1 MRELLPTR
9 REFSMEKRDDILLET
24 SFGHIPLVIH
34 RSDHFLNKTSHV
46 FPYPFHLLVPGFG
59 CPIFLGEDGHVK
71 TYFDRSIVEMIDYY
85 GEHPY
90 VIATFSWPGQ
100 TRGQTDLDH
109 GKFDHYDINLH
120 PLVFAEV
127 LDKLH
132 SHLST
137 RGHCVEAI
145 FEGQSM
151 GARALAGL
159 AARSMSPTLSDYA
172 KSLGLPKRH
181 VHLGL
186 HQAAFG
192 IHERLVR
199 DANAVARLPKN
210 IRKVPFFDPTASRVL
225 RHHTGRLL
233 SEGAIA
239 DSPYFREIM
248 ARNVLDPATTILHL
262 QGLTRIFPT
271 DAVMRSILSKGYG
284 TVWVSQAENDSLID
298 SSHLALCK
306 ELMQGNL
313 AGIYEVLHNA
323 NHTPQ
328 WS

>member
-24 SFGHIPLVIH
+24 SFGHIPLVVH
-34 RSDHFLNKTSHV
+34 RSVHFLNKTSHA

-59 CPIFLGEDGHVK
+59 CPIFLGKDRHMK
-71 TYFDRSIVEMIDYY
+71 TYFDRSIAEMIDYY

-109 GKFDHYDINLH
+109 GKFDYYDINYH

-127 LDKLH
+127 LEQLH
-132 SHLST
+132 SHLSSH
-137 RGHCVEAI
+137 GHCVEVI

-159 AARSMSPTLSDYA
+159 AARNIGPTLSDYA
-172 KSLGLPKRH
+172 KSLGLPNRH

-192 IHERLVR
+192 IHERLMR
-199 DANAVARLPKN
+199 EANTVARLPKN
-210 IRKVPFFDPTASRVL
+210 IRKVPFFDPIATKVL
-225 RHHTGRLL
+225 RQNTLAL
-233 SEGAIA
+233 FAEGAITK
-239 DSPYFREIM
+239 STYFEEIM
-248 ARNVLDPATTILHL
+248 ERDILDPATTILHL
-262 QGLTRIFPT
+262 QGLTREFPT
-271 DAVMRSILSKGYG
+271 EKVMKSILEKNYG
-284 TVWVSQAENDSLID
+284 TVWVSQADNDSLVN
-298 SSHLALCK
+298 SSHLVLCN
-306 ELMQGNL
+306 ELMQNNL
-313 AGIYEVLHNA
+313 AAVYEVLQNA